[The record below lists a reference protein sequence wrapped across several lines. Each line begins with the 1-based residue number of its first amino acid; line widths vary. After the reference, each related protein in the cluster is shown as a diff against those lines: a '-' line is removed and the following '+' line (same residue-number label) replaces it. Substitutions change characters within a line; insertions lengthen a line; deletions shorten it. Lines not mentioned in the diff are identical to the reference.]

1 MLAKNAN
8 VKYRIDINAIE
19 AGQQDDP
26 MGNEKKKKNN
36 EVINNVARDT
46 PVEEPRRS
54 LRNKS
59 NPKYTSGEYVD
70 GGDEE
75 DGFEMNDKGDGD

>member
-70 GGDEE
+70 GADED
-75 DGFEMNDKGDGD
+75 DGFEMNDKGDKD